1 MKTADFDFTL
11 PEELIAK
18 EPLEE
23 RDTSRL
29 LVLKEDGSLED
40 RFFRELPDLL
50 SPGDLLIINN
60 TRVIPARLL
69 GRKPTGGKLDIL
81 IVKKVGK
88 DIFDVLTRG
97 RYSGRVLFPDGTEG
111 ELIEGS
117 MLIIKA
123 PDPEQFVWR
132 HGLMPLPPYIKRL
145 PDERDRRW
153 YQTVFSKKTGSIAAP
168 TAGLHFSEPLLNS
181 LKDKGV
187 VIKEITL
194 HVGIGTFKP
203 VRAENLR
210 EHHMD
215 SEEFEIQTSL
225 IDLINEKKEAGKRV
239 IGVGTTVTRTLEA
252 VFSGRYSETYNSRNG
267 VLRGET
273 DLFIYPGYSF
283 KAITSLITN
292 FHLPRSTP
300 LMLVSAF
307 VGREK
312 ILQCYSHAMEKRY
325 RFFSYGD
332 AMLIL

>member
-11 PEELIAK
+11 PEDLIAK

-29 LVLKEDGSLED
+29 LVLKEDGGLED
-40 RFFRELPDLL
+40 RFFRDLPDLL
-50 SPGDLLIINN
+50 SPGDLLVLNN

-69 GRKPTGGKLDIL
+69 GKKPSGGKLDIL

-88 DIFDVLTRG
+88 DRFVVLTRG
-97 RYSGRVLFPDGTEG
+97 RYSGSVLFPDGTEG

-117 MLIIKA
+117 TLIIKNT
-123 PDPEQFVWR
+123 DPEQFVWR
-132 HGLMPLPPYIKRL
+132 QGLMPLPPYIKRL
-145 PDERDRRW
+145 PDKRDRRW

-168 TAGLHFSEPLLNS
+168 TAGLHFSESLLDT
-181 LKDKGV
+181 LTKKGV

-203 VRAENLR
+203 IRAENLS

-215 SEEFEIQTSL
+215 SERFEIKTSL
-225 IDLINEKKEAGKRV
+225 IDLINKKREAGKRV

-252 VFSGRYSETYNSRNG
+252 VFSGRYSETQDRRNG

-273 DLFIYPGYSF
+273 DLFIYPGYRF

-307 VGREK
+307 SGREK
-312 ILQCYSHAMEKRY
+312 ILQCYRYAIEKRY